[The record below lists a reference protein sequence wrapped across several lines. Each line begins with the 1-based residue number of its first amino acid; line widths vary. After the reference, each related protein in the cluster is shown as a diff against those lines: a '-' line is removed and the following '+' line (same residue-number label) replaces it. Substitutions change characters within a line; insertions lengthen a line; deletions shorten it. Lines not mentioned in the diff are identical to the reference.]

1 MSAPSDFKFNL
12 CRLIE
17 GMWNRTDVCPQLDAK
32 VLAEHLDMSEGDLSD
47 LVDAAIKTADD
58 GHIGLEARDRRT
70 PEDLEEIQRRDE
82 KNGLYP
88 HWWDDS
94 N

>member
-58 GHIGLEARDRRT
+58 GHIGLEARNRT
-70 PEDLEEIQRRDE
+70 SGGN
-82 KNGLYP
+82 K
-88 HWWDDS
+88 
-94 N
+94 